1 MSRLRSCCSTPSGGH
16 SPCIAPPAPALP
28 RARPTHPSP
37 QTPRSS
43 PLGTAHAAR
52 FTHSLSV
59 ATAIFSAGALAA
71 AMIVSVAVV
80 PDALP
85 EMVAACEEA
94 QAEKAAWA
102 AAQEAEPDARFHAI
116 YVMPAARRL
125 HQAGSSHTRTHTTAR
140 RPPPAPPSSPARQ
153 VAVENC
159 DAVLE
164 YASSALPLVLFFNI
178 LMQGS
183 LMLAATSCAKHAALL
198 MMKAQSLGA
207 PAI

>member
-1 MSRLRSCCSTPSGGH
+1 MHARYRP
-16 SPCIAPPAPALP
+16 PPAAP
-28 RARPTHPSP
+28 
-37 QTPRSS
+37 
-43 PLGTAHAAR
+43 
-52 FTHSLSV
+52 
-59 ATAIFSAGALAA
+59 
-71 AMIVSVAVV
+71 
-80 PDALP
+80 
-85 EMVAACEEA
+85 
-94 QAEKAAWA
+94 
-102 AAQEAEPDARFHAI
+102 
-116 YVMPAARRL
+116 
-125 HQAGSSHTRTHTTAR
+125 AR

>member
-1 MSRLRSCCSTPSGGH
+1 
-16 SPCIAPPAPALP
+16 
-28 RARPTHPSP
+28 
-37 QTPRSS
+37 
-43 PLGTAHAAR
+43 
-52 FTHSLSV
+52 
-59 ATAIFSAGALAA
+59 
-71 AMIVSVAVV
+71 MIVSVAVV

-125 HQAGSSHTRTHTTAR
+125 HQAGSSHTRTHATARRPRAR
-140 RPPPAPPSSPARQ
+140 RPPPAPPSPARQ